1 MTGKH
6 TIIPLQQADRKGRDR
21 LFPKVPDQHK
31 VGRPLIP
38 NGLGVFYVLFTT
50 VYLFLIYFMGV
61 DRAANDVS
69 ASLTLA
75 ACILFGGF
83 MGLLDDWMDLKWR
96 YKAFMPLIA
105 ALPLI
110 HFALGNPMTR
120 TSISLPVVGMIQF
133 GDAYYF
139 LIIPLIVMIV
149 TNTVNQL
156 GGLNG
161 LETVCPA
168 IILIGLTAMS
178 SQSSQILMVGPLI
191 LWLILL
197 VLNVQG
203 KIFVGNTG
211 SFAIGMTIA
220 SFAVITDLK
229 SGLLISILPYVFN
242 SVLVLSA
249 ILFLKKRASLLFDGK
264 RLVSDHR
271 RSLVT
276 LITYRRPLTER
287 KLVAIIT
294 LVFVFFTV
302 IAVFAEFF

>member
-1 MTGKH
+1 
-6 TIIPLQQADRKGRDR
+6 

-31 VGRPLIP
+31 AGQPLIP

-50 VYLFLIYFMGV
+50 VYLFSVYFIGF
-61 DRAANDVS
+61 DRAANGVS

-110 HFALGNPMTR
+110 HFALGNPLTR
-120 TSISLPVVGMIQF
+120 TSISLPIVGLIQF

-139 LIIPLIVMIV
+139 LIIPLIVMVV

-168 IILIGLTAMS
+168 IVLIGLTALS
-178 SQSSQILMVGPLI
+178 SQLFQVLMLGPLI
-191 LWLILL
+191 LWVILL
-197 VLNVQG
+197 VLNIQG

-229 SGLLISILPYVFN
+229 SSLLISILPYVFN
-242 SVLVLSA
+242 SVLILSA
-249 ILFLKKRASLLFDGK
+249 ILFLKKRACLSFDGK

-271 RSLVT
+271 RSLAT
-276 LITYRRPLTER
+276 LLAYKRPLTER
-287 KLVAIIT
+287 KLVTIISF
-294 LVFVFFTV
+294 LFVFFTLL
-302 IAVFAEFF
+302 AVFVEFF

>member
-1 MTGKH
+1 
-6 TIIPLQQADRKGRDR
+6 

-31 VGRPLIP
+31 TGKPLVP
-38 NGLGVFYVLFTT
+38 NGLGVIYVLFTT
-50 VYLFLIYFMGV
+50 IYLFLIYFSGV
-61 DRAANDVS
+61 SPVSNGVS
-69 ASLTLA
+69 APLTLA
-75 ACILFGGF
+75 VCILFGGF

-110 HFALGNPMTR
+110 YLARADALR
-120 TSISLPVVGMIQF
+120 TTISLPLIGTIQF
-133 GDAYYF
+133 GNWYYF

-149 TNTVNQL
+149 TNTINML

-168 IILIGLTAMS
+168 IVIIALMTL
-178 SQSSQILMVGPLI
+178 SQSYLILMLGPLL
-191 LWLILL
+191 LWLTLA

-203 KIFVGNTG
+203 RIFVGNAG

-229 SGLLISILPYVFN
+229 LSLLISILPYIFN
-242 SVLVLSA
+242 SSL
-249 ILFLKKRASLLFDGK
+249 ILLTIFFTQKRAKVTFDGK
-264 RLVSDHR
+264 KLVSDHR

-276 LITYRRPLTER
+276 LVTHNRPLTER
-287 KLVAIIT
+287 QTVTIIA
-294 LVFVFFTV
+294 LI
-302 IAVFAEFF
+302 IAVFALTAVLIDLPWPLFA